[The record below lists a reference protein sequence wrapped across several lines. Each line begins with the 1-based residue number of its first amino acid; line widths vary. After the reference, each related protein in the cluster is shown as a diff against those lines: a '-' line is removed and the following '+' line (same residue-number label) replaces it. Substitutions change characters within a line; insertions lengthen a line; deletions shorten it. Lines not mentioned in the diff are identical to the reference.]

1 MFHNILLA
9 YDESKEAKHALES
22 ALSLAKTLRSKL
34 TIVTVV
40 EALPGYTA
48 MAALVDPNL
57 PNEILEEKRDRLRS
71 LQKTVLNH
79 AFDSGIKADAV
90 LVEGEEVESIIETA
104 KRDRADL
111 LVIGLRKHAAF
122 EFVSGTAHHLAQQS
136 PCPLLAVS

>member
-1 MFHNILLA
+1 MFDNILLA
-9 YDESKEAKHALES
+9 YDESKEAEHALES
-22 ALSLAKTLRSKL
+22 AISLAKTLRSKL

-57 PNEILEEKRDRLRS
+57 QNEIWEEKRDRLRS
-71 LQKTVLNH
+71 LQKTAIKH
-79 AFDSGIKADAV
+79 AFDSGITADAV
-90 LVEGEEVESIIETA
+90 LVDGEEVESIIETA

-111 LVIGLRKHAAF
+111 LVIGLRKHVAF
-122 EFVSGTAHHLAQQS
+122 ELVSGTAHHLAQQS